1 MPGTL
6 GNDNPTKGREWRE
19 ALRRAMAHKSDGN
32 YRHTLLKIAAGVVDR
47 ALEGDRE
54 AWREIADREDGKP
67 AQAVEVANREGE
79 TFATSVEVKFVGD
92 RPT

>member
-1 MPGTL
+1 MAAAI
-6 GNDNPTKGREWRE
+6 GNQYAAKGKQW
-19 ALRRAMAHKSDGN
+19 AMA
-32 YRHTLLKIAAGVVDR
+32 IDR
-47 ALEGDRE
+47 ALDKRGAFDRKTALDELAKVLLDTAAEGEMGALKELGDRL
-54 AWREIADREDGKP
+54 DGKP